1 MGRICDMRTIPLTTL
16 LQLYAD
22 AISPEYRQAIEDVI
36 KISVE
41 IEISQP
47 NQGNNS

>member
-1 MGRICDMRTIPLTTL
+1 MRTIPLTTL

-36 KISVE
+36 KIS
-41 IEISQP
+41 IEVAHTDEGS
-47 NQGNNS
+47 NS